1 VYDPPT
7 NRMVIFAGEAPPTST
22 LYNDTWELSG
32 ANSIGSAAW
41 TQVSTT
47 GGPPAARDF
56 PLAVLNTSSSRMTIW
71 GGGSF
76 NDVWVLGLS
85 GASAPAVFISDNQ
98 NNRVRRVNN
107 SGTISTVAGNGTQ
120 GDTGD
125 GGAATNAELHFPVG
139 VALDGFGNLF
149 IADTTNNVIREVSTS
164 GIITT
169 VAGNGTPSYSGD
181 GGAATSAGLNNPKGI
196 AVDSSGNLYIADERN
211 NRIRKVNTSGIITT
225 VAGNGGVGNGGD
237 SGLATSAQLYY
248 PAGIAV
254 DGAGELY
261 IADSKNQRIRK
272 VGAAGIIT
280 TIAGNGNV
288 GYNCA
293 NGAATGVGLHT
304 PTGVALDGSGNL
316 FIADYGNQ
324 CIRKVAAGNI
334 TTVAGNGT
342 SSFSGDGGPAT
353 SASLNYPTGIAV
365 DSSGNLYIADY
376 VNYRIRK
383 VNISG
388 TITTFAGNGAAGY
401 TGDGGAA
408 TTAELYEPTGVAV
421 APAPALLVGP

>member
-1 VYDPPT
+1 MGIK
-7 NRMVIFAGEAPPTST
+7 RS
-22 LYNDTWELSG
+22 
-32 ANSIGSAAW
+32 NSIGSAAW

-120 GDTGD
+120 GD
-125 GGAATNAELHFPVG
+125 
-139 VALDGFGNLF
+139 
-149 IADTTNNVIREVSTS
+149 
-164 GIITT
+164 
-169 VAGNGTPSYSGD
+169 SGD

-388 TITTFAGNGAAGY
+388 TITTFAGNGAA
-401 TGDGGAA
+401 A